1 MKLETRWV
9 LTGSMAAVLAV
20 GSAQATPPIR
30 TGLWEEITTV
40 KRDPMLSRTITTRI
54 CLNVQDL
61 ARVDQ
66 RASQM
71 ANNRNC
77 KLENYKHSDRATSTG
92 WACSGKDVSMQGH
105 GEVVYDDSTHFHV
118 STTQQTTAGGRVIN
132 TSLASQSR
140 WLSSEC
146 GSVKSLSEYSKK

>member
-1 MKLETRWV
+1 
-9 LTGSMAAVLAV
+9 MAAVLAV

-66 RASQM
+66 RA
-71 ANNRNC
+71 R
-77 KLENYKHSDRATSTG
+77 R
-92 WACSGKDVSMQGH
+92 WP
-105 GEVVYDDSTHFHV
+105 
-118 STTQQTTAGGRVIN
+118 GRF
-132 TSLASQSR
+132 LCR
-140 WLSSEC
+140 
-146 GSVKSLSEYSKK
+146 